1 MSETTRLSHSFDK
14 GNILLFKR
22 KRSRFWQAQLRY
34 APSKYK
40 RVSTKS
46 DDLDDALEIARERHY
61 EIKWRIK
68 HNKPA
73 DSRRF
78 RDVAKIALHQL
89 QSELDAGYGKVIYK
103 DYIAVIN
110 NYFVPFFKD
119 THIDNIDFKKLKE
132 FKEKDTII
140 TC

>member
-1 MSETTRLSHSFDK
+1 MSEIARLSHSFDK
-14 GNILLFKR
+14 GNIVLFKR
-22 KRSRFWQAQLRY
+22 KRSRFWQAQLKY

-40 RVSTKS
+40 RVSTKK
-46 DDLDDALEIARERHY
+46 DDLDEALEVAREQHY
-61 EIKWRIK
+61 ELKWRIK

-110 NYFVPFFKD
+110 NYFV
-119 THIDNIDFKKLKE
+119 L
-132 FKEKDTII
+132 
-140 TC
+140 